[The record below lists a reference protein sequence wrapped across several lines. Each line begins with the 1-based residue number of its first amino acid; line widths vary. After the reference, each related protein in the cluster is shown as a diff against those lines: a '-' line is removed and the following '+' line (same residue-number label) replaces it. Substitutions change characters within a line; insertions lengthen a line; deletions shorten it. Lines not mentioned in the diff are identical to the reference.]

1 MSGRAIIYGKPIG
14 QADRK
19 KLTDR
24 VSEEDG
30 SLLWMNGQELFE
42 PSGEDSLVVVDL
54 EMPELSD
61 SQFLLSLATAG
72 KTVRVVGKSDSFDHA
87 EAIRV
92 SKLGVSEILNGEQC
106 LERLSD
112 FLDQIEAQ
120 ASPKEQSVTRFDTRA
135 LIGRS
140 PAIDEM
146 RGTIKLLAD
155 VDFPS
160 ALILGET
167 GTGKSLISKILHNS
181 GVRSGHDLVEVNCSA
196 IPDEL
201 FESELFGHV
210 KGAFTDAK
218 GDKPGLFEYAQGGT
232 LFLDEVGNLSSP
244 AQGKLL
250 KILEDKKL
258 RRVGSV
264 DETDVDVRV
273 VAATNLDL
281 NAAIKARTFREDL
294 YFRLNLMTIYIPPLR
309 ERAEDIPEILA
320 YYLGYY
326 CNNYGKPGLTIDPGT
341 SARLCQYEW
350 PGNIRELCNVVE
362 RAVLLNQTGTI
373 TEKDISIALRTARID
388 ISESKQ
394 IIIDVPPR
402 GITLRKVEEYV
413 VKHVLNM
420 CRWNK
425 SEAARFLDISRP
437 RLRRIIEGAGLEQN
451 KRRD

>member
-1 MSGRAIIYGKPIG
+1 MPGRAIIYGQPIG
-14 QADRK
+14 PQDRK
-19 KLTDR
+19 RLKDR
-24 VSEEDG
+24 ASG
-30 SLLWMNGQELFE
+30 NGHLIWMVGQELFE

-54 EMPELSD
+54 DAPELAD
-61 SQFLLSLATAG
+61 PQFLLSLATAG
-72 KTVRVVGKSDSFDHA
+72 KTVKVVGKSDNFDNN

-92 SKLGVSEILNGEQC
+92 SKLGVSEILTGEQC
-106 LERLSD
+106 LKRLSD
-112 FLDQIEAQ
+112 FLDRLATG
-120 ASPKEQSVTRFDTRA
+120 SNSLGKSVTRFDTQA

-140 PAIDEM
+140 PAIDEI
-146 RGTIKLLAD
+146 RGTIKLLSD

-167 GTGKSLISKILHNS
+167 GTGKSLISKILHNA
-181 GVRSGHDLVEVNCSA
+181 GVRSDHNLVEVNCSA

-218 GDKPGLFEYAQGGT
+218 GDKAGLFEYSQGGT

-258 RRVGSV
+258 RKVGSV
-264 DETDVDVRV
+264 DETDIDVRV

-281 NAAIKARTFREDL
+281 KSAIKAKTFREDL
-294 YFRLNLMTIYIPPLR
+294 YFRLNLMTIFIPPLR
-309 ERAEDIPEILA
+309 ERAEDIPEILE

-326 CNNYGKPGLTIDPGT
+326 CNNYGKPGLTIDPLT
-341 SARLCQYEW
+341 VNRLCQYAW

-388 ISESKQ
+388 ISERRQ
-394 IIIDVPPR
+394 IIIDVPPQ
-402 GITLRKVEEYV
+402 GITLQKVEESV

-420 CRWNK
+420 CSWNK
-425 SEAARFLDISRP
+425 SEAARFLNISRP